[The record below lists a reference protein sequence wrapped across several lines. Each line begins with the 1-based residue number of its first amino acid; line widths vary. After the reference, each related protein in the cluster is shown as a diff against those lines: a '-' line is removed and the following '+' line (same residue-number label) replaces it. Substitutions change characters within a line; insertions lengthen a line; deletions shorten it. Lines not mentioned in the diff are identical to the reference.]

1 MTDMVDRIADCL
13 VEDHIKLMH
22 ENKALRDQIE
32 IMNKEFDKYLDAV
45 IKAEREACV
54 RACNTVIERM
64 HEEGEGPTGN
74 IGWVKDCIYA
84 IRARGKA

>member
-1 MTDMVDRIADCL
+1 MTDMIDRIADCL

-45 IKAEREACV
+45 IKAERTRLFEIV
-54 RACNTVIERM
+54 RKKKVAATTEWAKLFGVE
-64 HEEGEGPTGN
+64 
-74 IGWVKDCIYA
+74 DF
-84 IRARGKA
+84 

>member
-45 IKAEREACV
+45 IKAEREACAKV
-54 RACNTVIERM
+54 AEN
-64 HEEGEGPTGN
+64 GL
-74 IGWVKDCIYA
+74 IGHTIAKA
-84 IRARGKA
+84 IRARGRE

>member
-1 MTDMVDRIADCL
+1 MTDMIDQIADCL

-45 IKAEREACV
+45 IKAEREACAKV
-54 RACNTVIERM
+54 SEDYFS
-64 HEEGEGPTGN
+64 EGYCPMAVAE
-74 IGWVKDCIYA
+74 IA
-84 IRARGKA
+84 AEIRARGQHD

>member
-1 MTDMVDRIADCL
+1 MTDMVDRIADCV

-45 IKAEREACV
+45 IKAEREACAKV
-54 RACNTVIERM
+54 AEN
-64 HEEGEGPTGN
+64 GL
-74 IGWVKDCIYA
+74 IGHTIAKA
-84 IRARGKA
+84 IRARGRE

>member
-13 VEDHIKLMH
+13 VEDHIKLMQ

-45 IKAEREACV
+45 IKAEREACAKV
-54 RACNTVIERM
+54 AEN
-64 HEEGEGPTGN
+64 GL
-74 IGWVKDCIYA
+74 IGHTIAKA
-84 IRARGKA
+84 IRARGRE